1 VIATLRV
8 LSALLSYPGP
18 ELAAAAAEMEE
29 ALAGEELLDGRERE
43 GIAALIAEIAGG
55 DPYEL
60 QERYVDLFDRS
71 RSLSLHLFEHVYGES
86 RDRGAMMVDLVER
99 YRVHGL
105 EIAVKELPDYL
116 PLYLEY
122 LSLLPLE
129 QARRELA
136 EPVAVLASLA
146 RRLEKRRSAY
156 APVLAA
162 LERIAAAEPDARHLR
177 QLEVEE
183 QLDAEGPAALDRQ
196 WQEDPV
202 TFGGAEGHRRARGA
216 LAGGTLRPREEG
228 AT

>member
-8 LSALLSYPGP
+8 LSALLTYPRT
-18 ELAAAAAEMEE
+18 ELTAAAPEMEQAVADE
-29 ALAGEELLDGRERE
+29 DLLAGSERE
-43 GIAALIAEIAGG
+43 GIAALIRELAGG
-55 DPYEL
+55 DLYEL

-99 YRVHGL
+99 YRAHGL
-105 EIAVKELPDYL
+105 EISVRELPDYL

-136 EPVAVLASLA
+136 EPVAVIASLA

-156 APVLAA
+156 ASVLAA
-162 LERIAAAEPDARHLR
+162 LERLAAAEPDARDMR
-177 QLEVEE
+177 QLEGEE
-183 QLDAEGPAALDRQ
+183 QLDAGGPTALDLQ

-202 TFGGAEGHRRARGA
+202 TFGAAPRPKDKGA
-216 LAGGTLRPREEG
+216 P
-228 AT
+228 